1 MDYEEI
7 LKTMSRWMEAY
18 KPICDKDDSP
28 LFQLEPPCHRGR
40 NLRCGKA
47 NQSQTSRQP
56 ADIFSPSFTL
66 SEIDRVF
73 F

>member
-28 LFQLEPPCHRGR
+28 LFQLEPPATEEEISAVENKSIEGFPTA
-40 NLRCGKA
+40 CGHF
-47 NQSQTSRQP
+47 
-56 ADIFSPSFTL
+56 FSVMHA
-66 SEIDRVF
+66 I
-73 F
+73 

>member
-28 LFQLEPPCHRGR
+28 LFQLEPPAP
-40 NLRCGKA
+40 KKK
-47 NQSQTSRQP
+47 
-56 ADIFSPSFTL
+56 SPL
-66 SEIDRVF
+66 
-73 F
+73 

>member
-18 KPICDKDDSP
+18 KPICDKDDSS
-28 LFQLEPPCHRGR
+28 LFQLEPPATEEISAVKMEINH
-40 NLRCGKA
+40 
-47 NQSQTSRQP
+47 QTSRQP
-56 ADIFSPSFTL
+56 ADIFSLSCTL